1 MRILCLTILAFA
13 DASYA
18 VSNAITDPTKRYF
31 AAYWQALLRSY
42 LIALGDFNYGA
53 YNDSGQAVLSW
64 LFFLLA
70 TLVNCVVM
78 LNLLIAVVSETFA
91 DVLGTKVENTFKE
104 RAAIISANYFLLSQ
118 G

>member
-1 MRILCLTILAFA
+1 MTILCLTILAFA

-18 VSNAITDPTKRYF
+18 VSNAITDPANRYF
-31 AAYWQALLRSY
+31 TAYWQTLLRSN
-42 LIALGDFNYGA
+42 LIALGDFDYGS
-53 YNDSGQAVLSW
+53 YDGSGQAVLSW
-64 LFFLLA
+64 LFFILA

-78 LNLLIAVVSETFA
+78 LNLLIAVVSKTFA

-104 RAAIISANYFLLSQ
+104 RAVIISENYFLLSQ